1 MLSLLAV
8 HWSIP
13 PTESDWRGKAAS
25 YSTDSN
31 VDCPLVWTSR
41 MLTMK
46 NCWGQ
51 RGILSSTS
59 RLGMSSEHLQLHVK
73 LRHPRNCHLV
83 TISLSLG
90 LTCLKT
96 GQSSSAQRY
105 AARTNWQKFQLYLGT
120 LTMLTFEGWQ
130 MLPRLSPVGHPYTN
144 KPSIWTRLRKF
155 SRSGSEVDTQLR
167 KSSYTSFKWKNLKPS
182 PQTFLKR
189 ISRKSRTIQASNRLL
204 VRVVR
209 RCSRSSI

>member
-1 MLSLLAV
+1 MSSLLAV

-13 PTESDWRGKAAS
+13 PTENDWRGKVAS
-25 YSTDSN
+25 CSTGSN
-31 VDCPLVWTSR
+31 ADCPLDWISR

-73 LRHPRNCHLV
+73 LRRLRNCHLA

-96 GQSSSAQRY
+96 GQSSSTQRY
-105 AARTNWQKFQLYLGT
+105 AARTNLQKFQLYLGT
-120 LTMLTFEGWQ
+120 LTKSTFEGWQ

-182 PQTFLKR
+182 PRTFLKR
-189 ISRKSRTIQASNRLL
+189 TSRKSRTIQASSRLL